1 MVSFYIASSRLSTR
15 GYFDVAPHRNECPV
29 EKKRLF
35 FFFYDNV
42 FFFSFY
48 MIFSS
53 AQCIKERILQKSG
66 IQDGGYSKLLVLFLS
81 IMTSSVYVKN
91 LSWKISLKTFITTLG
106 FNDIYVLFMCKT
118 LHKSLLLPINIGY
131 ITVES
136 LSHQGRSPIW
146 GSSFSASSL
155 ANICQNEGRQ
165 YL

>member
-1 MVSFYIASSRLSTR
+1 MSNIDDGSNTSVRHLAKYYVITAKMVSYYIGSSRLSTR
-15 GYFDVAPHRNECPV
+15 GKFISVWRPT
-29 EKKRLF
+29 
-35 FFFYDNV
+35 
-42 FFFSFY
+42 
-48 MIFSS
+48 S
-53 AQCIKERILQKSG
+53 AQCIEERILQKSR
-66 IQDGGYSKLLVLFLS
+66 IQDGGYSKLLVLLS
-81 IMTSSVYVKN
+81 IMTSSVYIKN